1 MSKILSLSD
10 IALTGETK
18 ITCNRTNQIGKAT
31 LTCIGLKKIVLGWI
45 FSDVQSI
52 IKEQDGV
59 PDFDSGQILL
69 SPKSEFEKF
78 VVRKF
83 EKVSKRASMM
93 KISLRGMNEKL
104 DEIINNYVESSTQQR
119 NQLMKIMRP
128 VMRMLWRNLNQNSVT
143 KSTCFSCLFDV
154 SCFLL

>member
-1 MSKILSLSD
+1 MFISKILSLSD

-18 ITCNRTNQIGKAT
+18 ITCNRTNQNGKAT

-45 FSDVQSI
+45 FSDVQST

-59 PDFDSGQILL
+59 PNSDSEQILL

-78 VVRKF
+78 VVRKC

-93 KISLRGMNEKL
+93 KKSLRGMNEKL
-104 DEIINNYVESSTQQR
+104 DEIIKNYVQSST
-119 NQLMKIMRP
+119 
-128 VMRMLWRNLNQNSVT
+128 
-143 KSTCFSCLFDV
+143 STEESTDEDDET
-154 SCFLL
+154 SDEEAMETSESE